1 MPKDL
6 QPLEFGKL
14 SWDDPEAVATSLR
27 IIHTQVENRA
37 RRANEWYLNR
47 RRACKVS
54 SRMLR
59 VVALIFG
66 LAGGIVPFMDEALP
80 ASMHN
85 LGYLFIALG
94 GAALVANSTLG
105 LSSGWSRYM
114 QTALRLQAALNT
126 FRLDWARIQHDM
138 AGKPSLD
145 QIRQALQALK
155 AFSQLVNEIIQTET
169 DRWSVDLADAMRRL
183 EMLSQQQHGRDEA
196 PPPPAL

>member
-27 IIHTQVENRA
+27 TIHTQVENRA
-37 RRANEWYLNR
+37 RRANEWYLDR

-126 FRLDWARIQHDM
+126 FRFDWARIQHDM

-155 AFSQLVNEIIQTET
+155 AFSQQLDEIIQTET
-169 DRWSVDLADAMRRL
+169 DRWSADLADAMRRL
-183 EMLSQQQHGRDEA
+183 EVMSQQQHGRDEA
-196 PPPPAL
+196 PPPPVL